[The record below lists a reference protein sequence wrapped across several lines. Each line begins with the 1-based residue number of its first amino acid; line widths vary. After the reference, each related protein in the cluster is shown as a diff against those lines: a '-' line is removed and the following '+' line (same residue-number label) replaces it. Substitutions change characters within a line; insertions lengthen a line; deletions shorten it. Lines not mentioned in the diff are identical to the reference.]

1 MPSSTRWHP
10 FGSNL
15 LRSYRV
21 GGCMECPVVKGLYT
35 IAMTVSGA
43 TRQWC
48 PNCQDWHESS
58 EKSTKPREVS
68 SAEKIEERRSKRGC
82 K

>member
-1 MPSSTRWHP
+1 
-10 FGSNL
+10 
-15 LRSYRV
+15 
-21 GGCMECPVVKGLYT
+21 MECPIVKSVYT
-35 IAMTVSGA
+35 IAMTISGE

-58 EKSTKPREVS
+58 EKSAKPGDAS
-68 SAEKIEERRSKRGC
+68 SAEKIDEGRLKRGC